1 MYLAAGCGLR
11 RGEIFGLEVGDVDF
25 LRREVHVRRQLAEIA
40 KEPAYLGEVKTKTSA
55 RTVEL
60 SKLVANMLAEHMKHF
75 LPEAVEIEDRTDL
88 LKPVTRVADLLFAT
102 TTGKAVRR
110 SSWSGA
116 WAPAVSRC
124 GLVAGFGV
132 HGLRHYYATLLIHGG
147 ASVKTLQLA
156 LGHSSPTITLDT
168 YTHEWPDALDRTRNL
183 VDAALGEPVSAPAE
197 GVSS

>member
-1 MYLAAGCGLR
+1 
-11 RGEIFGLEVGDVDF
+11 
-25 LRREVHVRRQLAEIA
+25 
-40 KEPAYLGEVKTKTSA
+40 
-55 RTVEL
+55 
-60 SKLVANMLAEHMKHF
+60 MLAEHMKHF
-75 LPEAVEIEDRTDL
+75 LPEAVEIEDRTDP

-147 ASVKTLQLA
+147 ASVKTVQLA

-197 GVSS
+197 GCRHERSCTHVVPASATLWRVQYSAAGQRLSARLAYLYRCRFSMYWTTPSGTRYQTG